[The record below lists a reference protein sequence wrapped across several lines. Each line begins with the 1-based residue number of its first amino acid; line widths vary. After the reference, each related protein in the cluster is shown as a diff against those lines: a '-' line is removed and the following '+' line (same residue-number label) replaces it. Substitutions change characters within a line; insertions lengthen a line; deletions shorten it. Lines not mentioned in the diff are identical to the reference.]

1 MSQFLVTVLDVS
13 PPVVTYCPQSKSVFL
28 EPGKVMTSLSMSP
41 SRHLFTVHVT
51 QTSLLSMSMSNK
63 RHFLHCP
70 CHTNVTFVTVH
81 VTQSSPCHCPCH
93 TNVTLVT
100 VNDLFVQSSQKVY
113 WSEPTFKDNV
123 KIEQIE
129 ASALPGGDLSLGK
142 HVIVYQ
148 VSLSEIVSDNIPKI

>member
-1 MSQFLVTVLDVS
+1 MTVLDVS

-28 EPGKVMTSLSMSP
+28 EPGKVMTSLLSLSMSH

>member
-1 MSQFLVTVLDVS
+1 MTVLDVS

-28 EPGKVMTSLSMSP
+28 EPGKVMTSLLS
-41 SRHLFTVHVT
+41 
-51 QTSLLSMSMSNK
+51 LSMII
-63 RHFLHCP
+63 
-70 CHTNVTFVTVH
+70 
-81 VTQSSPCHCPCH
+81 
-93 TNVTLVT
+93 
-100 VNDLFVQSSQKVY
+100 FVQSSQKVY

-148 VSLSEIVSDNIPKI
+148 VSLSEIVSDNIP